1 MYCLQNVLAPNCNL
15 LEGNNNDNGS
25 KNDQYLHLVDPGDY
39 ELGWP
44 PFSKYI
50 LCMYI
55 NYIDYDC
62 FALLI
67 DGTYCKTVIGAVD
80 YAWLFTYAVFMVG
93 R

>member
-1 MYCLQNVLAPNCNL
+1 MCIYCLQNVLAPNCNL
-15 LEGNNNDNGS
+15 LEANNNDDNGS

-39 ELGWP
+39 ERGWP

-50 LCMYI
+50 LYMYI
-55 NYIDYDC
+55 YYDC
-62 FALLI
+62 VTSLI
-67 DGTYCKTVIGAVD
+67 DGTYCKTIIGAID